1 MISVRTMSILSTFN
15 MIVESIGRIVFGLL
29 QSTVSD
35 WLKINFL

>member
-1 MISVRTMSILSTFN
+1 MSILSTFN
-15 MIVESIGRIVFGLL
+15 MLKSIGRIVFGLL